1 MIFSLRNQIFKN
13 ALFLDHQCGK
23 KVPNPTP
30 RKCFGPRIFFRRLE
44 LHQRVGEA
52 EVVVADVAELCDEA
66 RDHDV
71 VDFRPSGRSS
81 SSLHS
86 KTSEEEAEE
95 QFHIVRRLKVLE
107 HSAFLIVRLL
117 WSLSRCAFTI
127 CANIK
132 QFLPQQHRS
141 CNNDKSLAR
150 ALVLC
155 ENKPIQ

>member
-1 MIFSLRNQIFKN
+1 MIFSLHKQIFKN

-23 KVPNPTP
+23 KVPNPTT
-30 RKCFGPRIFFRRLE
+30 RKCFGSRIFFRRLE

-117 WSLSRCAFTI
+117 
-127 CANIK
+127 
-132 QFLPQQHRS
+132 
-141 CNNDKSLAR
+141 
-150 ALVLC
+150 
-155 ENKPIQ
+155 IQTEFFFHEMKKLQVCV